1 MRTKFERTASADE
14 GNPVTP
20 TNLAKLYASAILT
33 PSAVALGIADQKPS
47 VNLSSMLIKAQSPS
61 AAEAL
66 ELVAKLQARFVEGLE
81 RVSSACGQ
89 NVGFEE
95 SEWLRDTGQH
105 GGGNRYTVSESDLFN
120 RASVNVSQVH
130 YDDLPEKKLGSATAI
145 STIIHPQN
153 PHAPSVHIHISWTE
167 MKAAGNAPS
176 KGYGGHG
183 GYWRIMADLNPS
195 VLHEAY
201 RDQFVHCMRQ
211 AAPSQYE
218 EAAAQGDRYF
228 YIPALGRHRGATH
241 FYLESYATENVEAD
255 RAFAEL
261 FGKRVI
267 DSYLEILQSALATYP
282 DVDAAAKAE
291 QLAYH
296 TLYMFQVLTL
306 DRGTTS
312 GLLVH
317 DQNDLGIM
325 GSLPARVAP
334 ELLASWQ
341 SKVEPPQDELVA
353 QLVKA
358 LPDTSPA
365 VVSDEVKLALA
376 RIVREHYQK
385 NPEALAMQASGNVIA
400 PTVDNHR

>member
-1 MRTKFERTASADE
+1 MSTASA
-14 GNPVTP
+14 GRRNPVSP
-20 TNLAKLYASAILT
+20 TNWTKLHGSTILT
-33 PSAVALGIADQKPS
+33 LSAAALAAALGIADRKPS
-47 VNLSSMLIKAQSPS
+47 ANLSSMLIKAQSS
-61 AAEAL
+61 TAAEAL
-66 ELVAKLQARFVEGLE
+66 ELVSMLQARFVEGLE
-81 RVSSACGQ
+81 RVSSACGHE
-89 NVGFEE
+89 VKFEE
-95 SEWLRDTGQH
+95 TKWLRDAGQH
-105 GGGNRYTVSESDLFN
+105 GGGNRYTLSESDLFN

-130 YDDLPEKKLGSATAI
+130 YDDLPEKKLASATAI

-167 MKAAGNAPS
+167 MKAVGDAPDR
-176 KGYGGHG
+176 

-195 VLHEAY
+195 VLHEEY

-211 AAPSQYE
+211 AAPRQYE
-218 EAAAQGDRYF
+218 EASAQGDRYF
-228 YIPALGRHRGATH
+228 YIPALGRHRGVTH
-241 FYLESYATENVEAD
+241 FYLESYATENVDAD

-261 FGKRVI
+261 FGKGVI
-267 DSYLEILQSALATYP
+267 DSYLEILQSAWATYP
-282 DVDAAAKAE
+282 DADDAARAE

-325 GSLPARVAP
+325 GSLPARVDP

-341 SKVEPPQDELVA
+341 SKVEPPQDELVRELVG

-358 LPDTSPA
+358 LPDASPSL
-365 VVSDEVKLALA
+365 VSDEVKLKLV
-376 RIVREHYQK
+376 RTVREHYQK
-385 NPEALAMQASGNVIA
+385 NPEALALQASGNVIA

>member
-1 MRTKFERTASADE
+1 
-14 GNPVTP
+14 
-20 TNLAKLYASAILT
+20 
-33 PSAVALGIADQKPS
+33 
-47 VNLSSMLIKAQSPS
+47 MLIKAQSTS

-66 ELVAKLQARFVEGLE
+66 ELVSMLQARFVEGLE
-81 RVSSACGQ
+81 RVSSACGHE
-89 NVGFEE
+89 VKFEKT
-95 SEWLRDTGQH
+95 EWLRDAGQH
-105 GGGNRYTVSESDLFN
+105 GGGNRYTLSESDLFN

-167 MKAAGNAPS
+167 MKAVGDAPDR
-176 KGYGGHG
+176 

-195 VLHEAY
+195 VLHEEY

-211 AAPSQYE
+211 AAPRQYE
-218 EAAAQGDRYF
+218 EASAQGDRYF
-228 YIPALGRHRGATH
+228 YIPALGRHRGVTH
-241 FYLESYATENVEAD
+241 FYLESYATEDVDAD

-261 FGKRVI
+261 FGKGVI

-282 DVDAAAKAE
+282 DADDAARAE

-325 GSLPARVAP
+325 GSLPARVDSK
-334 ELLASWQ
+334 LLASWQ
-341 SKVEPPQDELVA
+341 SKVEPPQDELVRELVA

-358 LPDTSPA
+358 LPDASPA
-365 VVSDEVKLALA
+365 VVSDEVKLKLV
-376 RIVREHYQK
+376 RTVREHYQK
-385 NPEALAMQASGNVIA
+385 NPEALAMQASGNVIV